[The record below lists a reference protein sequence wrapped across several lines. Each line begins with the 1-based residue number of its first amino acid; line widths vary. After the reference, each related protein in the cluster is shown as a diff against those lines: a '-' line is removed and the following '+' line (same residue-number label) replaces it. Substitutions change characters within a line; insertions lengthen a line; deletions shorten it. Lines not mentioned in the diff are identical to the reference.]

1 MRGLRESLSQDMS
14 EPPGRRRRRDDCR
27 AGPQCRGAAAD
38 RAKAAVSAPHVL
50 PATDGLPGT
59 ARIGGLRRRPTGTPP
74 PLPRKLGKSG
84 KVWLAL
90 AALLPVAILLLS
102 PQAQPRAAMRAE
114 TAILRAVATL
124 RSDWLTP
131 VMRVVAT
138 LGTAWSVTILGW
150 GLVAALIVFK
160 RWRHLATFLV
170 YLSILGAV
178 GAGSYFVTKRP
189 RPYGVTIIG
198 DWIGFSFPSFPV
210 AILAACLMGIAYS
223 LVVPGR
229 ARGWTKLG
237 IGVLLALVAFA
248 RLYLGVD
255 HPSDVVWAV
264 VLGVALPLAAF
275 RWFTPN
281 EAFPVTYRRGK
292 TAHLDVSG
300 ARGEAIRQAVRE
312 QLGLT
317 VLEIKPVG
325 LEASGGSTPLRLRI
339 AGEPDTYVFAKLY
352 AKSHVRADRWYKLG
366 RKILYGALEDETS
379 FQNVR
384 RFVQYEDYTLR
395 LMQDMKLP
403 VPASYGIVEITPER
417 EYLIVMEFFDGA
429 VEISDSEVDDG
440 IIDEGLQLIRKLW
453 NAGLAHRDI
462 KPGNLMVRDGRVLLV
477 DAFFVQVRPSPWRQA
492 VDLGNMMLV
501 LAVGSDPEQVYRHAL
516 RYFTPAEIAEAFA
529 ATRGVA
535 SPTQLRMAMKHDG
548 RDLLTQFRRL
558 APERQPIA
566 IQRWSV
572 RRVALAGGVLISLL
586 LAVGFT
592 FSVLTPFRG
601 VDVPDL
607 PGCTPESTTV
617 LLAQAVPAA
626 TSLPCVVALPTGWS
640 SEGGVVRNGEA
651 RFSLDAARGPVV
663 TVTLAATCDSSAAR
677 AVSSDEPGIQRFD
690 DASQET
696 GPRRYYRF
704 LGGCATY
711 EFLGSARND
720 PQVLALADA
729 TLGFVPRDRVAT
741 YVRDQTG
748 LALCGAG
755 VGCPGG

>member
-1 MRGLRESLSQDMS
+1 
-14 EPPGRRRRRDDCR
+14 
-27 AGPQCRGAAAD
+27 
-38 RAKAAVSAPHVL
+38 VSAPGA
-50 PATDGLPGT
+50 PAASDALPGT
-59 ARIGGLRRRPTGTPP
+59 ARIGGVRRRPTGAPP
-74 PLPRKLGKSG
+74 PLPRKLGRSG

-90 AALLPVAILLLS
+90 AALLPAALFLLS
-102 PQAQPRAAMRAE
+102 PQRQPRVAMQVE
-114 TAILRAVATL
+114 TAILRSIAGL

-131 VMRVVAT
+131 VMRVLGT
-138 LGTAWSVTILGW
+138 FGTAWSVTILGW
-150 GLVAALIVFK
+150 GLVAALIAFK

-170 YLSILGAV
+170 YLSVIGAA
-178 GAGSYFVTKRP
+178 GAGVTFATKRP

-198 DWIGFSFPSFPV
+198 DWVGFSFPSLPV

-229 ARGWTKLG
+229 LRAWTKLG
-237 IGVLLALVAFA
+237 IGVLLTVVAFA

-255 HPSDVVWAV
+255 HPSDIVWAV
-264 VLGVALPLAAF
+264 VLGVAVPLAAF

-281 EAFPVTYRRGK
+281 EAFPVTYRRAK
-292 TAHLDVSG
+292 TAHLDVTG
-300 ARGEAIRQAVRE
+300 ARGEAIRAGVSE

-317 VLEIKPVG
+317 VLEIKPIG

-352 AKSHVRADRWYKLG
+352 AKNHVRADRWYKLG

-379 FQNVR
+379 FPNVR

-395 LMQDMKLP
+395 LMQDMTLP

-429 VEISDSEVDDG
+429 VEISDVEVNDG
-440 IIDEGLQLIRKLW
+440 IIDAGLLLIRKLW
-453 NAGLAHRDI
+453 DAGLAHRDI
-462 KPGNLMVRDGRVLLV
+462 KPGNLMVRDGKVLLV

-501 LAVGSDPEQVYRHAL
+501 LAVGSDAERVYRHAL

-535 SPTQLRMAMKHDG
+535 SPTQLRTVMKQDG

-558 APERQPIA
+558 APERTPIG

-572 RRVALAGGVLISLL
+572 RRVALGTGVLVLLL

-592 FSVLTPFRG
+592 FGVLTPFRG
-601 VDVPDL
+601 VDVPDPPACGPQ
-607 PGCTPESTTV
+607 PGTV
-617 LLAQAVPAA
+617 LVAQAVPAA
-626 TSLPCVVALPTGWS
+626 TSLPCVVGLPTGWS
-640 SEGGVVRNGEA
+640 SEGAVVRDGEA
-651 RFSLDAARGPVV
+651 RFSLNAGRPGDPVV
-663 TVTLAATCDSSAAR
+663 AVRLTGTCDTSAAR
-677 AVSSDEPGIQRFD
+677 SVPTDEAGTQRFD
-690 DASQET
+690 DDGIQS
-696 GPRRYYRF
+696 GDGSRPRRFYRF
-704 LGGCATY
+704 PGGCVTY
-711 EFLGSARND
+711 EFSSATRND
-720 PQVLALADA
+720 RTLLAQADSALA
-729 TLGFVPRDRVAT
+729 FVPREQIAT

-748 LALCGAG
+748 LSLCGAG
-755 VGCPGG
+755 TSCPGG